1 MESGRAQVQSWP
13 GGHRYKPVIFPLFRT
28 TEVFYVCNCCSP
40 TYSQTYRTCKSIHYT
55 IDQCSQLLSFPVA
68 LGTVE
73 AVGGDSPRSRDGMDT
88 FQAPLVP
95 TATLSPLKHLQ
106 SKQES
111 SSWKM
116 PCTLLYPTAKMPVV
130 GSWTPLLPE
139 TDSILLGG
147 DEEPIQ
153 EMGFKNV

>member
-1 MESGRAQVQSWP
+1 MQSWP